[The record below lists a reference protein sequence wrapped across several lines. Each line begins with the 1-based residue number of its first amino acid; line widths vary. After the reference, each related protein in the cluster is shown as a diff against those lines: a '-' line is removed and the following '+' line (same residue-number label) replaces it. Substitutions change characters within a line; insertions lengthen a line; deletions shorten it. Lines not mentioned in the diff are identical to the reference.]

1 MEPLQ
6 SSLLF
11 PYVVWPVSE
20 SSISSPLVLPVRR
33 EGTQAS
39 LARTGLQGP
48 PPEHGTMGKSPM
60 VVCPGKQGA

>member
-33 EGTQAS
+33 EGKEHTGKPGTYRTSGAS
-39 LARTGLQGP
+39 T
-48 PPEHGTMGKSPM
+48 
-60 VVCPGKQGA
+60 